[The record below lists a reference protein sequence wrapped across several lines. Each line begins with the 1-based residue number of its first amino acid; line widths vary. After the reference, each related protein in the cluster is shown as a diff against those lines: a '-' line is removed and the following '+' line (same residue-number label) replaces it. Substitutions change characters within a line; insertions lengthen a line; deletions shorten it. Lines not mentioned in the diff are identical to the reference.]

1 MKSHHCNA
9 LHYHQKFNKFIQIID
24 KATEM
29 PQRAD
34 WLKYKD
40 DKKMIINFYLVFVS
54 FLNFIVTFTD

>member
-1 MKSHHCNA
+1 
-9 LHYHQKFNKFIQIID
+9 
-24 KATEM
+24 M